1 MKYIKKQILSL
12 VAIILVGFALSSCST
27 ALLTAK
33 SPVGVGGIYTGVEGP
48 ITATSADVGTNVG
61 KGSAVNILG
70 IIAVGDASINTAANS
85 GNISEISHVDY
96 KTTSVLGLF
105 VSHEVYVYGSN

>member
-1 MKYIKKQILSL
+1 M
-12 VAIILVGFALSSCST
+12 VAIFLVGFALTSCST
-27 ALLTAK
+27 AFSTVK

-61 KGSAVNILG
+61 KASATNILG

-85 GNISEISHVDY
+85 GNISKISHVDY
-96 KTTSVLGLF
+96 KTTSILGLY
-105 VSHEVYVYGSN
+105 VKHEVYVYGSK